1 VCRLFAGIIVLGVLG
16 SCTAFAQGQLD
27 GRWRGAI
34 EIQGASLAIEIE
46 FRTGSQG
53 LAASID
59 IPQQGAKG
67 LPLQSVRF
75 EAPRVHFELPAG
87 PGVATFEGVLKAGG
101 IAGTFRQGGASGT
114 FTIRREGSPAST
126 GEPLPYE
133 TDEVT
138 VKNGDIALAGTLS
151 VPKGSPPFPALVLVS
166 GSGPQ
171 DRDEDVFGF
180 KIFRT
185 LADHLTRNGF
195 AVLRTDDR
203 GVGKSTGSLRD
214 STSEDFAGDAL
225 AEVAYLKTRP
235 EIDHSRIG
243 ILGHSEGGIV
253 APMAAIRSRDVAFI
267 VLMAGPAVTG
277 ERILQA
283 QNDLVTRAE
292 GLSEADAEANGELQR
307 MMFAAVRTNQGW
319 EEVDAAIRR
328 LVLARVAKLP
338 AVQQKAIPDVNAY
351 AAQAAAAQIAG
362 ARSPWFKFFLDYDPA
377 PALEKVSCP
386 VLALFGEKDIQVPAD
401 LNRPAMAAAFAKSGN
416 RTAEIKVIAGANHL
430 FQAAKTG
437 GVREYAQLPRAFT
450 SEFLDTLTAW
460 LRTTTR
466 RQ

>member
-1 VCRLFAGIIVLGVLG
+1 LALGILM
-16 SCTAFAQGQLD
+16 SCAALAQGQLD

-34 EIQGASLAIEIE
+34 EIQGASLEIE
-46 FRTGSQG
+46 VAFTTGPQG

-59 IPQQGAKG
+59 IPRQGAKE
-67 LPLQSVRF
+67 LPLKSVSF
-75 EAPRVHFELPAG
+75 EVPRVHFELPAG
-87 PGVATFEGVLKAGG
+87 PGLAIFEGQLKDGV
-101 IAGTFRQGGASGT
+101 ISGTFRQGGASGT
-114 FTIRREGSPAST
+114 FTLRREGVASAPASAS
-126 GEPLPYE
+126 EALPYA

-138 VKNGDIALAGTLS
+138 VKNGDVTLAGTLS
-151 VPKGSPPFPALVLVS
+151 VPEGRPPFPAVVFVS

-171 DRDEDVFGF
+171 DRDEEVLGF

-203 GVGKSTGSLRD
+203 GVGKSTGNLRD
-214 STSEDFAGDAL
+214 STSEDFAGDAI

-235 EIDHSRIG
+235 EIDPARIG

-253 APMAAIRSRDVAFI
+253 APIAAARSGDVAFI
-267 VLMAGPAVTG
+267 IVMAGPAVTG

-283 QNDLVTRAE
+283 QNELVARAE
-292 GLSEADAEANGELQR
+292 GQSEADAQANGELQR

-319 EEVDAAIRR
+319 EELDAAIRR

-338 AVQQKAIPDVNAY
+338 AAQQKAIPDVNAY
-351 AAQAAAAQIAG
+351 AAQTAAAQVAG
-362 ARSPWFKFFLDYDPA
+362 AKSPWFKFFLDYDPA
-377 PALEKVSCP
+377 PALEKVTCP
-386 VLALFGEKDIQVPAD
+386 VLALFGEKDVQVPAD

-416 RTAEIKVIAGANHL
+416 RTAVIKVIPGANHL

-437 GVREYAQLPRAFT
+437 GVREYAQLPHAFT
-450 SEFLDTLTAW
+450 PEFLGAVTVW
-460 LRTTTR
+460 LRATTQ